1 MVVRSATRTQLI
13 APMRQAVARAD
24 EWLIS
29 HSIIALRLSVGFVF
43 LLFGVL
49 KFVPGLSPAESLVQ
63 VTLERIS
70 FGILGGYPA
79 LLSVAVLETVVGLS
93 LLSGR
98 GLRIGVALLLFAMIG
113 ILSPLVVMTGELFT
127 TNPPAPT
134 LAAQYVIKDIVLLA
148 AALVLLASRGGA
160 SAIASSVGMDDSKP
174 SS

>member
-13 APMRQAVARAD
+13 APMRQAIARAD
-24 EWLIS
+24 EWLVS
-29 HSIIALRLSVGFVF
+29 HSIVALRLSVGFVF

-79 LLSVAVLETVVGLS
+79 LLSVAALETAVGLS

-113 ILSPLVVMTGELFT
+113 ILSPLVVMTGELFS

-160 SAIASSVGMDDSKP
+160 SGIASSVAIDDPAP